1 VSDSQR
7 ALAGSL
13 VLGRYRIVRE
23 LARGGMGMV
32 YLGRIEGAAGFAKPV
47 VIKRVLSHM
56 DDEEGVRAQ
65 FVREARLLSDLHH
78 PGIVGVID
86 FGQERDSYLMVLE
99 YVHGYHLGHWLK
111 YARETRGNLEWDF
124 AVYALTR
131 VLAALHYAHSR
142 TGADG
147 RARPIIHRDVSPA
160 NVLVDL
166 QGNVRLLDF
175 GIARSADEP
184 DEFKT
189 QEGIV
194 KGKLP
199 YIAPEMYQ
207 GHEAGVASDIYAAA
221 VSLYQLLSGKN
232 PFSAKDMSAIVT
244 RVLSYEP
251 PPLSSLRADV
261 PRELDAVVATA
272 LRKKPGERYASA
284 QEFASALSSV
294 FERSE
299 TEVLADFRE
308 AVIADFCGD
317 LPERLQLPALAT
329 LDAAWRESSP
339 DPTQEA
345 SLQTSSRPPGSD
357 RTSVVRVPGDRLSDR
372 TVRELTT
379 PGEGMAMV
387 GSRTPGAGS
396 TGLASVSAAGVGVP
410 PAVAPAA
417 GRAGGSRVIVLSM
430 LGAALIA
437 GGVAAAVLLL
447 NKPDAP
453 APAPQRYLLVERQAA
468 PAAAAPATSAAPDA
482 PALGVASPSAPSS
495 LPEQTP
501 APASG
506 SKGSSTGASTR
517 PATDSERLTAAF
529 AKKQGAVQGCFTQS
543 AGQLEGSPQ
552 VSVHFKISGGGGIQA
567 ATLAPAAL
575 ASTSLGQCILSVARS
590 TQFPALGKDV
600 AFSIPITAR
609 VVQR

>member
-7 ALAGSL
+7 ALSGSI

-32 YLGRIEGAAGFAKPV
+32 YLGRVEGAAGFAKPV

-56 DDEEGVRAQ
+56 DDEDSVRAQ

-99 YVHGYHLGHWLK
+99 YVHGYNLGHWLK

-124 AVYALTR
+124 AAFAMSR
-131 VLAALHYAHSR
+131 VLAALHYAHGRVAS
-142 TGADG
+142 DG
-147 RARPIIHRDVSPA
+147 RLRPIIHRDVSPA

-175 GIARSADEP
+175 GIARSAEEP

-207 GHEAGVASDIYAAA
+207 GNEASVASDIYAAG
-221 VSLYQLLSGKN
+221 VSLYQLLAGKN

-244 RVLSYEP
+244 RVLTHEP
-251 PPLSSLRADV
+251 PPLSSLRDDIPA
-261 PRELDAVVATA
+261 ELDGVVSMAIH
-272 LRKKPGERYASA
+272 KKPAERYTSA
-284 QEFASALSSV
+284 QEFANALSSL

-299 TEVLADFRE
+299 TEILADFRD
-308 AVIADFCGD
+308 AIVTDFCGD
-317 LPERLQLPALAT
+317 LPDRLQLPALAT

-339 DPTQEA
+339 DPTREE
-345 SLQTSSRPPGSD
+345 SLQISSRPPSSD
-357 RTSVVRVPGDRLSDR
+357 RTSVVRLPEDRISER
-372 TVRELTT
+372 TIRELTT
-379 PGEGMAMV
+379 PGSGHPVPGGFGYASPHGLEHAVSPIPAPTGR
-387 GSRTPGAGS
+387 RT
-396 TGLASVSAAGVGVP
+396 
-410 PAVAPAA
+410 
-417 GRAGGSRVIVLSM
+417 IFFSM
-430 LGAALIA
+430 LGAGLIA
-437 GGVAAAVLLL
+437 SAVAAGVVLFG
-447 NKPDAP
+447 KGETKDPG
-453 APAPQRYLLVERQAA
+453 PQRYLLVERQGAPA
-468 PAAAAPATSAAPDA
+468 PSAGPAAAAPPPAPVA
-482 PALGVASPSAPSS
+482 STGTISPPPAEGSPSSSTSPSA
-495 LPEQTP
+495 
-501 APASG
+501 A
-506 SKGSSTGASTR
+506 GAQR
-517 PATDSERLTAAF
+517 AATDAERLTAAF
-529 AKKQGAVQGCFTQS
+529 AKKQGAVQSCFAKS
-543 AGQLEGSPQ
+543 AGELEGSPQ
-552 VSVHFKISGGGGIQA
+552 ISVHFKVSPSGAVHGA
-567 ATLAPAAL
+567 SLVPAAL
-575 ASTSLGQCILSVARS
+575 SSTALGQCVLGVARGA
-590 TQFPALGKDV
+590 QFPALGKEV

>member
-7 ALAGSL
+7 ALSGSI

-32 YLGRIEGAAGFAKPV
+32 YLGRVEGAAGFAKPV

-65 FVREARLLSDLHH
+65 FVREARLLSDLQH

-99 YVHGYHLGHWLK
+99 YVHGYNLGHWLK

-124 AVYALTR
+124 ATFAMAR

-142 TGADG
+142 VAVDG
-147 RARPIIHRDVSPA
+147 RARPIIHRDISPA

-175 GIARSADEP
+175 GIARSSEEP

-207 GHEAGVASDIYAAA
+207 GVEASVASDIYAAG

-232 PFSAKDMSAIVT
+232 PFSAKDMSTIVT
-244 RVLSYEP
+244 RVLTYDP
-251 PPLSSLRADV
+251 PPLASMRDDV
-261 PRELDAVVATA
+261 PPDLDSVLAQAMH
-272 LRKKPGERYASA
+272 KKPAERYGTAA
-284 QEFASALSSV
+284 EFASALTSL

-299 TEVLADFRE
+299 TEILGDFRD
-308 AVIADFCGD
+308 AVIADFTGD
-317 LPERLQLPALAT
+317 LPDRLQLPALAT
-329 LDAAWRESSP
+329 LDAAWRESSS
-339 DPTQEA
+339 DPTHEESLLA
-345 SLQTSSRPPGSD
+345 SSKPPSSD
-357 RTSVVRVPGDRLSDR
+357 RTSVVRVPNDRLSEQ
-372 TVRELTT
+372 TLRELTT
-379 PGEGMAMV
+379 DSGRVARAAVRREG
-387 GSRTPGAGS
+387 SAG
-396 TGLASVSAAGVGVP
+396 
-410 PAVAPAA
+410 APAA
-417 GRAGGSRVIVLSM
+417 APRPGISSRTIALSM

-437 GGVAAAVLLL
+437 GGVAAAVVVFG
-447 NKPDAP
+447 KPEP
-453 APAPQRYLLVERQAA
+453 RENAPQRYLLVERPPTAAASPSVLAPEPPA
-468 PAAAAPATSAAPDA
+468 PAASAAVQDPEQA
-482 PALGVASPSAPSS
+482 TVANTPPPVASPPTAGRS
-495 LPEQTP
+495 
-501 APASG
+501 
-506 SKGSSTGASTR
+506 
-517 PATDSERLTAAF
+517 ATDAERLTAAF
-529 AKKQGAVQGCFTQS
+529 AKKQGAVQGCFTKS

-552 VSVHFKISGGGGIQA
+552 VSVHFKVSATGAIQGA
-567 ATLAPAAL
+567 SIAPAQL
-575 ASTSLGQCILSVARS
+575 SGTTLGQCVLAVAGS
-590 TQFPALGKDV
+590 TQFPALGKEV